1 MLRRTGIE
9 AIIPHREPFLLLDA
23 IIELD
28 PGVKAVGEMQV
39 RGDEWY
45 LAGHFPG
52 RPIMPGVLVLEALAQ
67 TGAVALLAVPEH
79 QGRLALFAGMDG
91 VRFRRPIV
99 PGDRLRLE
107 VELTRRRG
115 QFGKG
120 QARAWVG
127 EELAVEAELMFA
139 VVEGVPSM

>member
-1 MLRRTGIE
+1 VLRRTGIE

>member
-1 MLRRTGIE
+1 VLKRTGIE
-9 AIIPHREPFLLLDA
+9 AIIPHREPFLFVDA
-23 IIELD
+23 IIELE
-28 PGVKAVGEMQV
+28 PGVKAVGEKEV

-67 TGAVALLAVPEH
+67 TGAVALLAAPEH
-79 QGRLALFAGMDG
+79 QGKLALFAGIDG

-120 QARAWVG
+120 QARAWLG
-127 EELAVEAELMFA
+127 EELAVEAEMMFA
-139 VVEGVPSM
+139 VVDRVPSA